1 MVQVENEYGSFYA
14 CDHDYMDYL
23 ARIMEHYLGS
33 ETLLFTT
40 DGNDLK
46 LLECGTTKRAFA
58 TVDFGTGNGEHGLLF
73 FHIIFVHL
81 SYLMK
86 GNSKVVRHDCCFS

>member
-14 CDHDYMDYL
+14 CDHGYMDYL
-23 ARIMEHYLGS
+23 ANIMSHYLGS

-46 LLECGTTKRAFA
+46 FLECGTTGRAFA
-58 TVDFGTGNGEHGLLF
+58 TVDFGTSNG
-73 FHIIFVHL
+73 
-81 SYLMK
+81 
-86 GNSKVVRHDCCFS
+86 